1 MLIISSILAQTVPF
15 KKHAC
20 LVLIADSVRPDKRMG
35 TKSLRENPELM
46 LNRDGNGLRTTDSVT
61 LWLQCPTSTLHRYH
75 NFNMNPMDPA
85 MHLRE
90 GLLHLK
96 VRSMKQCTPLVVL
109 TV

>member
-61 LWLQCPTSTLHRYH
+61 LWLQCPTSTLQRYH
-75 NFNMNPMDPA
+75 NVNMNPIDPA
-85 MHLRE
+85 MNLGE

-96 VRSMKQCTPLVVL
+96 VRCMIHLLSP
-109 TV
+109 